1 MNPSERWTDERLD
14 DRFAGIDAQLRRQE
28 GAIQLMADTGMR
40 VVAIDG
46 RLQSAVE
53 ELRDCREGITALGKR
68 LDETAETLREGEL
81 AQLKAKEIE
90 REELRLERKSDRR
103 WLIGT
108 VLTSALLI
116 VAALAALSGYLT

>member
-68 LDETAETLREGEL
+68 LDETAERS
-81 AQLKAKEIE
+81 ARARSRNSKPKRSSAK
-90 REELRLERKSDRR
+90 SSA
-103 WLIGT
+103 WNAS
-108 VLTSALLI
+108 LT
-116 VAALAALSGYLT
+116 GGG